1 MENNKQYLSSG
12 EYSKALI
19 SKIQDQIICKVKF
32 SSFSAYENVCFLPN
46 NFDEL
51 VKIFSKA
58 FYPNDFII
66 IYMNSNYNQVI
77 VHSDSTY
84 NEILS
89 DIYNDDKETREV
101 KFQIILY
108 NVNNDIEFNISK
120 ERISSNI
127 KTIFETEKAAF
138 IETAKELI
146 SFEFSNQAIPSIY
159 RSIEEIRSAAKN
171 RKIENSC
178 FDKKTN
184 NRQKQ
189 QFDFSASFSLSCK
202 NFENLFIE
210 DFDENYLGDC
220 RKTIYSMGNDS
231 EKSLFDLSSK
241 KDKSKPN
248 KNSSINPNKIF
259 GKSSKRYRNESP
271 QELAEISD
279 KNVNNNRRDAKNR
292 SGNSSSNGK
301 NPFSKNI
308 VSCC

>member
-1 MENNKQYLSSG
+1 MENNKQFLSSG

-77 VHSDSTY
+77 VHSNSTY
-84 NEILS
+84 NDILS

-127 KTIFETEKAAF
+127 KNIFETEKIAF
-138 IETAKELI
+138 IETAKEML
-146 SFEFSNQAIPSIY
+146 SFEFNNQAIPSIY
-159 RSIEEIRSAAKN
+159 RSIDESRCMKN
-171 RKIENSC
+171 RNIETNF
-178 FDKKTN
+178 FDRN
-184 NRQKQ
+184 NQS
-189 QFDFSASFSLSCK
+189 DFSANFSLSCK

-210 DFDENYLGDC
+210 DFQENYLGDC

-231 EKSLFDLSSK
+231 EKSLNDFSK
-241 KDKSKPN
+241 KNKANSN
-248 KNSSINPNKIF
+248 SKNSNFNKIF
-259 GKSSKRYRNESP
+259 GKSSKKYRNESP
-271 QELAEISD
+271 EELDEIID
-279 KNVNNNRRDAKNR
+279 KNLDRAGKNR
-292 SGNSSSNGK
+292 SDNNGK
-301 NPFSKNI
+301 NPLSKNV